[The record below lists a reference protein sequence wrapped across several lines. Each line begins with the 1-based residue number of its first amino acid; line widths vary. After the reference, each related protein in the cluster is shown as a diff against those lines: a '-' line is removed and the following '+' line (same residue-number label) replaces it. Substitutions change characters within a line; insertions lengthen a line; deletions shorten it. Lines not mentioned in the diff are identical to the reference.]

1 MSGTSAAVLLTCETC
16 GQWSYCHNSKPS
28 KLVKLEPKT
37 KVKQTTL
44 YKGAKEKVDPSKLQR
59 HYNPQSPLSW
69 VGATVS

>member
-1 MSGTSAAVLLTCETC
+1 MARRFLQVDQLFQECLVRTLASAASVAVLLTCETC

-44 YKGAKEKVDPSKLQR
+44 YKGSRKGGP
-59 HYNPQSPLSW
+59 
-69 VGATVS
+69 